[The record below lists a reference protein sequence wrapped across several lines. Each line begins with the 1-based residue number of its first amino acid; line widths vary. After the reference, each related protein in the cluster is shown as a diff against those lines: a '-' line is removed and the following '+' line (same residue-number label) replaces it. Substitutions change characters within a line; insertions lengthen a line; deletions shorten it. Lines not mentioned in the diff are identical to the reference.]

1 MKKTDTGFA
10 SVFKNRSNRFEARLK
25 VPGMPPLH
33 VGSYATPAMAALA
46 LARALGSDD
55 AKAVLSEPTKEKRAA
70 LAKAFQAK
78 MRLAREQHRETAE
91 PLDKIKSASDAEAA
105 SIAEAEGLEL
115 QPNKS
120 KDGYV
125 GVCWQKSSYRATV
138 ANDGQ
143 KLYLGRFQSK
153 KGGALAIARWIAA
166 NCAGFRPRVSGRVVR
181 GDPDSGVTVDFA
193 SLDALQ
199 GVDAVHRALRAQPS
213 RAGSDGSESPSDDV
227 SFARFLE
234 QESDMPRD

>member
-1 MKKTDTGFA
+1 
-10 SVFKNRSNRFEARLK
+10 
-25 VPGMPPLH
+25 
-33 VGSYATPAMAALA
+33 
-46 LARALGSDD
+46 
-55 AKAVLSEPTKEKRAA
+55 
-70 LAKAFQAK
+70 
-78 MRLAREQHRETAE
+78 MRLAREQHRETTE
-91 PLDKIKSASDAEAA
+91 PLNKIHSASDAEAA

-138 ANDGQ
+138 TNDGQ

-166 NCAGFRPRVSGRVVR
+166 NLPGFRPRVSGRVVR

-199 GVDAVHRALRAQPS
+199 GVGAVHRALSARL
-213 RAGSDGSESPSDDV
+213 GTGGESPFDDE
-227 SFARFLE
+227 SFARFLD